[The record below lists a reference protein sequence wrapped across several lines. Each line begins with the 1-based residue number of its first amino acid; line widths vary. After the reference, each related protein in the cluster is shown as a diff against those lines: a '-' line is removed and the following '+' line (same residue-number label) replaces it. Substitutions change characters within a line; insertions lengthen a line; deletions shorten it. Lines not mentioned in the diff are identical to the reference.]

1 MLIDS
6 HAHLDDRRFDRDR
19 EMLIKSLKENRIDLV
34 INPGADLQSSIKA
47 VALAEEYENIYAA
60 VGGTSPPLS

>member
-34 INPGADLQSSIKA
+34 INPGGRFAK
-47 VALAEEYENIYAA
+47 
-60 VGGTSPPLS
+60 

>member
-19 EMLIKSLKENRIDLV
+19 DMIIKKLQDNGIELV
-34 INPGADLQSSIKA
+34 INIGADLKTSIA
-47 VALAEEYENIYAA
+47 SVALAEIGRAH
-60 VGGTSPPLS
+60 V